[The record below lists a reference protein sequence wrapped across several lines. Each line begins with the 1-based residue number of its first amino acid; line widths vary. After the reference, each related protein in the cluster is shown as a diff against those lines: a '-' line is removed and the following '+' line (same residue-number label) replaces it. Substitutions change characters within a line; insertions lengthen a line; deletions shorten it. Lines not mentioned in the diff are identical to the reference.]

1 MPSRLNLAP
10 RKFQEKLSGASR
22 MQENLLAAFYSAPP
36 DPIPGGEEAGCPLSK
51 NPTLF
56 WPRASAQWVS
66 ALIRNRTFDPSEHDG
81 PDPPMNFV
89 TLISM
94 TADIAMSLSGC
105 PTFS

>member
-10 RKFQEKLSGASR
+10 RKFQEKLSGASK

-36 DPIPGGEEAGCPLSK
+36 DPIAGGEEAGCPPPK

-56 WPRASAQWVS
+56 GPRASAHWVS
-66 ALIRNRTFDPSEHDG
+66 ALIRNRTLDPSQHG
-81 PDPPMNFV
+81 GLNPPMNFV

-105 PTFS
+105 LTFS